1 MTWTS
6 ARAVLCA
13 AAARPT
19 EPTFHQGAD
28 SMSIERKHTNARMG
42 QIVIHGDTVY
52 LAGLLTGRNRLPSYF
67 HR

>member
-28 SMSIERKHTNARMG
+28 SMSIERKHANEQMS
-42 QIVIHGDTVY
+42 QIVSHGDTVY
-52 LAGLLTGRNRLPSYF
+52 PAGLLTGRNRLPSCF
-67 HR
+67 RR